1 MRKLLLASV
10 VAASGAIGCGGG
22 DGPPDLT
29 GYFKTTPYAN
39 PSCNTVDQKLAGER
53 PMDLFV
59 NGHVG
64 LTPVTQGLASYYARH
79 SLSFFTTIPPQNT
92 TTTYALDTD
101 STSLGTAL
109 VTAFPGVDF
118 SNDAALMADPV
129 LYNQILTFA
138 ANFIFKP
145 LIDFAAAHSDQAGAV
160 TNLVVLPHLERPGG
174 ESIGQ
179 PGTSLAGLS
188 VSPALLAQFAMG
200 MSDDAKIWAGVNLPP
215 NFTPMMVL
223 GDDVLSAARA
233 VDPVL
238 DDLIASHEF
247 GHSGALVHSMVER
260 NLMFPN
266 VTPGYDDCTDSLDDA
281 QLALMATT
289 YGLGTSAATGALLAT
304 GAAPVPTSS
313 PGALRPASFKPD
325 RLRAMLTGDRTA
337 TRAFIEMMFHGAAIA
352 AP

>member
-1 MRKLLLASV
+1 MRNLLLASV
-10 VAASGAIGCGGG
+10 VVVSGAIGCGGS

-29 GYFKTTPYAN
+29 VYFKTTPYSN
-39 PSCNTVDQKLAGER
+39 PSCNSVDQRLAGER
-53 PMDLFV
+53 PMQLFL
-59 NGHVG
+59 NGNVG

-79 SLSFFTTIPPQNT
+79 SLSFFTEIPPQST
-92 TTTYALDTD
+92 PMTYALDTN
-101 STSLGTAL
+101 TTALGQAL

-118 SNDAALMADPV
+118 NDEAALMADPA

-145 LIDFAAAHSDQAGAV
+145 LIDFAAAHSDKAGAV

-174 ESIGQ
+174 EPLGE

-188 VSPALLAQFAMG
+188 VSPALLAQFAMN
-200 MSDDAKIWAGVNLPP
+200 MSDDAKVWAGVNLPP

-223 GDDVLSAARA
+223 GDDVLTRARI

-238 DDLIASHEF
+238 DDLIAAHEF

-281 QLALMATT
+281 QLTLMGTT
-289 YGLGTSAATGALLAT
+289 YGLGASAATGALLAN
-304 GAAPVPTSS
+304 GAAPRATT
-313 PGALRPASFKPD
+313 PGPLRLASFRAD
-325 RLRAMLTGDRTA
+325 RLRAMLTGDRAA
-337 TRAFIEMMFHGAAIA
+337 TRAFVEMMFHGGAIP

>member
-1 MRKLLLASV
+1 MRKLSLLASV
-10 VAASGAIGCGGG
+10 VAVCGFIGCGGS

-29 GYFKTTPYAN
+29 GYFKTTPYTN
-39 PSCNTVDQKLAGER
+39 PSCNSVDQRLAGER
-53 PMDLFV
+53 PMELFF
-59 NGHVG
+59 NGKVG

-79 SLSFFTTIPPQNT
+79 SLSFATDTAPQNVT
-92 TTTYALDTD
+92 MTYALDTD
-101 STSLGTAL
+101 STSLGLAL

-118 SNDAALMADPV
+118 NDEAALMADPV

-145 LIDFAAAHSDQAGAV
+145 LIDFAATHMDRGGAV

-174 ESIGQ
+174 ASVSQ

-188 VSPALLAQFAMG
+188 VSPALLAQFAMT
-200 MSDDAKIWAGVNLPP
+200 MSDDAKVWAGVNLPP

-223 GDDVLSAARA
+223 GDDVLSAARI

-238 DDLIASHEF
+238 DDLIAAHEF

-260 NLMFPN
+260 NLMFPS

-281 QLALMATT
+281 QLTLMATT
-289 YGLGTSAATGALLAT
+289 YGLGTSAATGALLAN
-304 GAAPVPTSS
+304 GSAPAPATAPRPT
-313 PGALRPASFKPD
+313 SFKPD

-337 TRAFIEMMFHGAAIA
+337 TRAFIEMLFHGAGV
-352 AP
+352 